1 MVGAAVW
8 EGYGSGSDVPA
19 EPDADRRAGSSGAAQ
34 AAHAVVPG
42 RSAAVSPDR
51 DADTPARPPPGS
63 GQAAEDDWHGL
74 IRAVGLGGWCANS
87 PSTASSSIGPGAMV
101 LRLSSAHR
109 HLLQLN
115 RGISEKLQAELS
127 DHFGAPLRVSI
138 EVGDIEGVTPA
149 QRDQAERAVRHAA
162 AVASLEKDPFVR
174 ELIERFDAT
183 LLEESVKPL

>member
-1 MVGAAVW
+1 
-8 EGYGSGSDVPA
+8 
-19 EPDADRRAGSSGAAQ
+19 
-34 AAHAVVPG
+34 
-42 RSAAVSPDR
+42 
-51 DADTPARPPPGS
+51 
-63 GQAAEDDWHGL
+63 
-74 IRAVGLGGWCANS
+74 
-87 PSTASSSIGPGAMV
+87 MV